1 MFSECISL
9 QNENVV
15 YKMLL
20 DVSKLEN
27 DSKYV
32 ERNMFYYFVNVTPAK
47 KIPTTRK
54 PRNDQKEKKVT
65 KRQEAGPVQ
74 PRSESGVPCEQDEVD
89 KGVRERL
96 PALRQHVL
104 HLSGTPPA
112 HPAHAQPFFTRVCG
126 AERLCVRLRTGK

>member
-20 DVSKLEN
+20 DASKLEN

-47 KIPTTRK
+47 KSLRPENPETIKKKRKIPKDKKLDPYMVTNSQTR
-54 PRNDQKEKKVT
+54 
-65 KRQEAGPVQ
+65 
-74 PRSESGVPCEQDEVD
+74 S
-89 KGVRERL
+89 
-96 PALRQHVL
+96 
-104 HLSGTPPA
+104 
-112 HPAHAQPFFTRVCG
+112 
-126 AERLCVRLRTGK
+126 